1 MTIDASHLSRR
12 HFITT
17 ALTAAGGFALGVG
30 IAESRRGGEPERAP
44 LGRRGQTLSR
54 RDQRLGRDRARRHR
68 DHPLRPR
75 RDGAGQLHRAAANS
89 RRRARMRLGL
99 REAGIRFG
107 QPQSRENKVYG
118 SLVHR
123 RQPRRA
129 RDRRD
134 GPAGRRERA
143 RTPDRRRRE
152 ALERAGVRVRGRDEQ
167 GHAQADRPHVPLR
180 RARRRGGRDQAR
192 QGAGAQ
198 AAGSVQVHRPA
209 ARAARRAAQDQRL
222 GQVRHRSRSART
234 WCGPR
239 SSSARCSAAR

>member
-1 MTIDASHLSRR
+1 MNDTHPLPPPVHHHRAHRR
-12 HFITT
+12 RRLCARHR
-17 ALTAAGGFALGVG
+17 LRRL
-30 IAESRRGGEPERAP
+30 RRGGELERAP
-44 LGRRGQTLSR
+44 LGRGGQALSR

-75 RDGAGQLHRAAANS
+75 RDGAGQLHGPAADS

-107 QPQSRENKVYG
+107 QPQSRRQQG
-118 SLVHR
+118 LRQPLHR
-123 RQPRRA
+123 RQPRGA

-134 GPAGRRERA
+134 GPAGRRQRA
-143 RTPDRRRRE
+143 RAPDRGGGE
-152 ALERAGVRVRGRDEQ
+152 ALERAGLRMRGGDEQ

-180 RARRRGGRDQAR
+180 RARGRGGRDQAR

-209 ARAARRAAQDQRL
+209 AGAARRAAQDQRL
-222 GQVRHRSRSART
+222 GEIRHRSRSART
-234 WCGPR
+234 WCAPR
-239 SSSARCSAAR
+239 SSNARCSAAR